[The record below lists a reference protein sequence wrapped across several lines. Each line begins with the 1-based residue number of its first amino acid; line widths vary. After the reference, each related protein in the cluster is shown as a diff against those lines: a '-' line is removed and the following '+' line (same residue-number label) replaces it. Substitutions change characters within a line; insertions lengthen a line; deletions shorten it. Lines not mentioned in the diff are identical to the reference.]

1 MTITNLTTRTLASGS
16 VAWVDDD
23 GKVIAI
29 SRKTKP
35 VAMAENL
42 PAPKVEKHSR
52 LGRTKAQSDYA
63 RKVWM
68 DLGCKATQY
77 GYKTDRL
84 AGFARKR
91 AYRKIMHAAGIP
103 TVTNGKAHG

>member
-16 VAWVDDD
+16 TAWVDDD

-35 VAMAENL
+35 VAIENL
-42 PAPKVEKHSR
+42 PTPVEERSR

-63 RKVWM
+63 RKVWL
-68 DLGCKATQY
+68 DLGCKAKQY

-84 AGFARKR
+84 SGFARKR

-103 TVTNGKAHG
+103 TITNGKSHG

>member
-16 VAWVDDD
+16 VAWVDDH

-35 VAMAENL
+35 VAVDTL

-68 DLGCKATQY
+68 DLDGKAMQY

-84 AGFARKR
+84 SGYARKR
-91 AYRKIMHAAGIP
+91 AYRRIMHAAGIP
-103 TVTNGKAHG
+103 TITNHKAHG